1 MESSQLPRKLR
12 KAADAAGITTDD
24 AACRR
29 TTWVIDHTTVVTL
42 TRTTL
47 AIGDATI
54 ALAYRWTS
62 AQACGFI
69 SETIL
74 ERGITMMMMIKPSP
88 QIAAEPC
95 TK

>member
-1 MESSQLPRKLR
+1 M
-12 KAADAAGITTDD
+12 
-24 AACRR
+24 
-29 TTWVIDHTTVVTL
+29 L

-74 ERGITMMMMIKPSP
+74 ERGITIMMMIKQSA
-88 QIAAEPC
+88 QIAAAPC
-95 TK
+95 TR

>member
-1 MESSQLPRKLR
+1 M
-12 KAADAAGITTDD
+12 
-24 AACRR
+24 
-29 TTWVIDHTTVVTL
+29 
-42 TRTTL
+42 